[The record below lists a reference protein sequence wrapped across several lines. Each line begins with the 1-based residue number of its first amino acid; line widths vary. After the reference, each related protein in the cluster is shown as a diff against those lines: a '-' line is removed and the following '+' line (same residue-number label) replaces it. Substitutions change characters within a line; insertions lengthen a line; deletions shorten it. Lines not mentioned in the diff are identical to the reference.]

1 MARLHGAQAALDMI
15 APLESALAGYFP
27 YFGARGHFLL
37 QLDRPKEARQAFDQ
51 AIALAG
57 SPAEAMQIRKQ
68 LDRLTEKV
76 S

>member
-1 MARLHGAQAALDMI
+1 ML
-15 APLESALAGYFP
+15 APLEEQLSGYFP

-37 QLDRPKEARQAFDQ
+37 QLGRDREARQAFDR

-57 SPAEAMQIRKQ
+57 SPAEAVQIRKT
-68 LDRLTEKV
+68 LDRLTAEKV